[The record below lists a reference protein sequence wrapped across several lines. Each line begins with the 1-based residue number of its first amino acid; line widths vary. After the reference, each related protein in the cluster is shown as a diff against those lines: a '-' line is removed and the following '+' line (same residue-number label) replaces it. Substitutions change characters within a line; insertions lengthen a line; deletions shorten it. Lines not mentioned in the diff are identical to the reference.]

1 MMKKLLAILS
11 LFFCMTVT
19 LMAQQVVTTWLS
31 DAVVP
36 GEQTRLFIILTD
48 GSIARQDPLP
58 RVKGASLRWVS
69 QGNYIRWPGS
79 PNQSAFL
86 MAIEVTPDEVG
97 TVEIPS
103 LTLQANNGR
112 SYTTLPQTL
121 TVYPYSAIKWNT
133 LNLNGTTV
141 PYGMLWHVDNQK
153 PYVHQPDR
161 CELKIK
167 DREYILEY
175 TAPTITTSNLA
186 TWRFEPTLVEL
197 LRGQP
202 RGSVLYKGVNWNVMT
217 FQSTLFPLRAGEVTA
232 AGTVT
237 ARAALPEA
245 DPLIANFIRSE
256 VLVEMSIPEV
266 KITAQELPEGA
277 PASFT
282 NAVGDFRISASTDA
296 RDLSANE
303 PITVKIKVTGTGNIH
318 SIACPALTDASNWK
332 LYPPN
337 KLDPGQNTRSIQGTV
352 EFQQMMRPIAQTD
365 AIPPFELTFFDP
377 STQQYKTV
385 TTSPIPLEWKAS
397 AITGTAAG
405 GAAPAT
411 PPPAGTIPVAE
422 MTDIYGI
429 MPAAVMNA
437 LTAPAH
443 WGWYFLAYIPAV
455 VLLGMALIRYI
466 RRVQKESFTARERMR
481 SFRRLSST
489 PRQASPT
496 EFLRAAGNFI
506 ESYIPPSKQNEEM
519 KTILQLR
526 DDRAFKPSGSSDEL
540 PHAERQHML
549 QAIKKAIAKL
559 PVLIMAAVLAL
570 SVAGAAGNAA
580 ETDNLGVQAYEQG
593 EYAKAIDYFSRES
606 NDTDLSKSERAYA
619 SFGIGNSYY
628 RMNKPGLAALNYRRA
643 LELSPY
649 FTEARYNLQFIE
661 RKEGAILPANTTEN
675 QWLTYISH
683 DALGPISILSGAVML
698 TFLALL
704 TVTRRHG
711 ALLTILATLSGL
723 VTVAAIMNYIM
734 YPETPESIPADRLLV
749 VTQKTPG
756 RHAADMNSPAVITL
770 PESTPLIL
778 RAERGSWYYAST
790 FQNTPVW
797 IPRTDAQ
804 PL

>member
-1 MMKKLLAILS
+1 MMKKLITILS
-11 LFFCMTVT
+11 LFFCVT
-19 LMAQQVVTTWLS
+19 FTAMAEVVTTWLS

-86 MAIEVTPDEVG
+86 MAIEVTPDEAG
-97 TVEIPS
+97 TVQIPS
-103 LTLQANNGR
+103 LTLKTNNGR
-112 SYTTLPQTL
+112 TYTTPPQTL

-133 LNLNGTTV
+133 LNMNGTSV
-141 PYGMLWHVDNQK
+141 PYGMLWHVENQK

-161 CELKIK
+161 CELKIYAP
-167 DREYILEY
+167 EYILEY
-175 TAPTITTSNLA
+175 TVPTITTSNLA
-186 TWRFEPTLVEL
+186 AWRFEPTLVEL

-202 RGSVLYKGVNWNVMT
+202 RGSVLYRGVNWNVMT
-217 FQSTLFPLRAGEVTA
+217 FQSTFFPLRAGEVTA

-237 ARAALPEA
+237 ARAILPEA
-245 DPLIANFIRSE
+245 DPLIASFSRME
-256 VLVEMSIPEV
+256 MLVEMSIPEI

-282 NAVGDFRISASTDA
+282 NAVGTFRISSSTDA

-303 PITVKIKVTGTGNIH
+303 PITVKIRVEGTGNIH
-318 SIACPALTDASNWK
+318 SIACPPLTDASNWK

-337 KLDPGQNTRSIQGTV
+337 KLDPSQNTRTIQGAV
-352 EFQQMMRPIAQTD
+352 EFQQMLRPIAQTD

-385 TTSPIPLEWKAS
+385 TTAPIPLEWKAS

-405 GAAPAT
+405 NGMPAT

-422 MTDIYGI
+422 MTDIYGMAPAVI
-429 MPAAVMNA
+429 MNT
-437 LTAPAH
+437 LTAPSH

-466 RRVQKESFTARERMR
+466 RRIQKESFQARERMR
-481 SFRRLSST
+481 SFRNLT
-489 PRQASPT
+489 ANPRQASST

-506 ESYIPPSKQNEEM
+506 ETYIPPSKQNEEM

-526 DDRAFKPSGSSDEL
+526 DDRAFTPSDSTDEL
-540 PHAERQHML
+540 PQGERQRML
-549 QAIKKAIAKL
+549 QAIKKVIAKL
-559 PVLIMAAVLAL
+559 PLLILGAILAISLSAAPA
-570 SVAGAAGNAA
+570 NAA
-580 ETDNLGVQAYEQG
+580 EADELGVQAYEQG
-593 EYAKAIDYFSRES
+593 EYTKALDYFTKQSE
-606 NDTDLSKSERAYA
+606 NAGLSKTSRAYA
-619 SFGIGNSYY
+619 FFGAGNSYY
-628 RMNKPGLAALNYRRA
+628 RLNKPGLAALSYRRA

-649 FTEARYNLQFIE
+649 FTEAKSNLQFIE
-661 RKEGAILPANTTEN
+661 RKEGAILPAATPEN
-675 QWLTYISH
+675 QWLTYLSH
-683 DALGPISILSGAVML
+683 DTLVPVAILSGAVML
-698 TFLALL
+698 TFLALF

-711 ALLTILATLSGL
+711 ILMSILATLSGL
-723 VTVAAIMNYIM
+723 VTVAAIMNYVM
-734 YPETPESIPADRLLV
+734 YPETPESIPPDRLLV
-749 VTQKTPG
+749 VTQKTPA
-756 RHAADMNSPAVITL
+756 RHAADMGSPAIMTL

-778 RAERGSWYYAST
+778 RAERGSWYYANT

-797 IPRTDAQ
+797 IPKTAAQ
-804 PL
+804 TL

>member
-1 MMKKLLAILS
+1 MENIKKNPLS
-11 LFFCMTVT
+11 LQLNAEDF
-19 LMAQQVVTTWLS
+19 LPASNEEKQSLVVMRESVNFWK
-31 DAVVP
+31 D
-36 GEQTRLFIILTD
+36 GIRRLKKNKIAMVSFVFIIA
-48 GSIARQDPLP
+48 IAIFAYLLP
-58 RVKGASLRWVS
+58 AVW
-69 QGNYIRWPGS
+69 
-79 PNQSAFL
+79 
-86 MAIEVTPDEVG
+86 
-97 TVEIPS
+97 
-103 LTLQANNGR
+103 
-112 SYTTLPQTL
+112 
-121 TVYPYSAIKWNT
+121 PYSYSEQMKGSN
-133 LNLNGTTV
+133 NLKPFEYSASEQARIDAGEKVFPHILGTDRMGRDFAVRIMMGTRV
-141 PYGMLWHVDNQK
+141 SLSVGLIASVLVLIIGATYGAVAAFAGGWVDN
-153 PYVHQPDR
+153 
-161 CELKIK
+161 I
-167 DREYILEY
+167 
-175 TAPTITTSNLA
+175 
-186 TWRFEPTLVEL
+186 
-197 LRGQP
+197 
-202 RGSVLYKGVNWNVMT
+202 
-217 FQSTLFPLRAGEVTA
+217 
-232 AGTVT
+232 
-237 ARAALPEA
+237 
-245 DPLIANFIRSE
+245 
-256 VLVEMSIPEV
+256 
-266 KITAQELPEGA
+266 
-277 PASFT
+277 
-282 NAVGDFRISASTDA
+282 
-296 RDLSANE
+296 
-303 PITVKIKVTGTGNIH
+303 
-318 SIACPALTDASNWK
+318 
-332 LYPPN
+332 
-337 KLDPGQNTRSIQGTV
+337 
-352 EFQQMMRPIAQTD
+352 MMRITD
-365 AIPPFELTFFDP
+365 IL
-377 STQQYKTV
+377 Y
-385 TTSPIPLEWKAS
+385 
-397 AITGTAAG
+397 
-405 GAAPAT
+405 
-411 PPPAGTIPVAE
+411 TIP
-422 MTDIYGI
+422 DILLI
-429 MPAAVMNA
+429 
-437 LTAPAH
+437 
-443 WGWYFLAYIPAV
+443 I
-455 VLLGMALIRYI
+455 LLGMALIRYI

-489 PRQASPT
+489 PRQASST

-559 PVLIMAAVLAL
+559 PVLIMAAVLTL

-649 FTEARYNLQFIE
+649 FTEARYNLQFVE

>member
-1 MMKKLLAILS
+1 MMKKLIAILS
-11 LFFCMTVT
+11 LCFCMTATV
-19 LMAQQVVTTWLS
+19 MAQVITTWLS

-48 GSIARQDPLP
+48 GSMARQTPLP
-58 RVKGASLRWVS
+58 KVKGASMRWVNRDS
-69 QGNYIRWPGS
+69 YIRWPGS

-86 MAIEVTPDEVG
+86 MAIDITPDEAG
-97 TVEIPS
+97 TVQIPS
-103 LTLQANNGR
+103 LTLQTNTGR
-112 SYTTLPQTL
+112 TYTTPPQTL
-121 TVYPYSAIKWNT
+121 TVYPYSAIQWNT
-133 LNLNGTTV
+133 LNMNGTAV
-141 PYGMLWHVDNQK
+141 PYGTLWHVENQK

-161 CELKIK
+161 CELKIYAP
-167 DREYILEY
+167 EYILEY
-175 TAPTITTSNLA
+175 TIPAITTSNLA
-186 TWRFEPTLVEL
+186 AWRFEPTLVEL

-202 RGSVLYKGVNWNVMT
+202 LGSLLYKGVNWNVIT

-237 ARAALPEA
+237 ARAVLPEA
-245 DPLIANFIRSE
+245 DPLIASFSRTE
-256 VLVEMSIPEV
+256 LLVEMAIPEV
-266 KITAQELPEGA
+266 KITAQALPEGA

-282 NAVGDFRISASTDA
+282 NAVGSFRISSSTDA

-303 PITVKIKVTGTGNIH
+303 PITVKIKVEGTGNIH
-318 SIACPALTDASNWK
+318 SISCPTLTDSSNWK

-337 KLDPGQNTRSIQGTV
+337 KLDPGQSTRTIQGTV
-352 EFQQMMRPIAQTD
+352 EFQQMLRPIAQTD

-385 TTSPIPLEWKAS
+385 TTAPIPLEWKAS

-405 GAAPAT
+405 AGIPAT

-422 MTDIYGI
+422 MTDIYGM
-429 MPAAVMNA
+429 MPSIVMDA
-437 LTAPAH
+437 LSSPAH

-466 RRVQKESFTARERMR
+466 RKVQKETFTARERMR
-481 SFRRLSST
+481 SFKKLTST

-506 ESYIPPSKQNEEM
+506 ETYIPPSKQNEEM

-540 PHAERQHML
+540 PHAERQRML
-549 QAIKKAIAKL
+549 HAIKKTVARL
-559 PVLIMAAVLAL
+559 PLLMLACVLAL
-570 SVAGAAGNAA
+570 ALSGTPGNAEEA
-580 ETDNLGVQAYEQG
+580 DSMGMQAYEQG
-593 EYAKAIDYFSRES
+593 EYTKAIDYFNKQSD
-606 NDTDLSKSERAYA
+606 NPAISKAERAYA
-619 SFGIGNSYY
+619 CFGLGNSYY
-628 RMNKPGLAALNYRRA
+628 RLNKPGLAALNYRRA

-649 FTEARYNLQFIE
+649 FAEAKSNLQFIE
-661 RKEGAILPANTTEN
+661 RKEGAVLPPDTTEN
-675 QWLTYISH
+675 QWLTYIHH
-683 DALGPISILSGAVML
+683 DTLIPIAILSGAVML
-698 TFLALL
+698 TFLAFF
-704 TVTRRHG
+704 TVSRKHG
-711 ALLTILATLSGL
+711 VLLTIISTLSGL

-734 YPETPESIPADRLLV
+734 YPETPESIPTDKLLV
-749 VTQKTPG
+749 VTTKTPA
-756 RHAADMNSPAVITL
+756 RHAADMGSPAVMTL

-797 IPRTDAQ
+797 IPKTDAK
-804 PL
+804 LL

>member
-1 MMKKLLAILS
+1 MKKLFAILS
-11 LFFCMTVT
+11 LFFCMAATAI
-19 LMAQQVVTTWLS
+19 AQQAVTTWLS
-31 DAVVP
+31 AAVVP

-79 PNQSAFL
+79 PNHSAFL

-112 SYTTLPQTL
+112 TYTTLPQTL

-133 LNLNGTTV
+133 LNMNGTTA
-141 PYGMLWHVDNQK
+141 PYGMLWHVNNQQ
-153 PYVHQPDR
+153 PYVHQPDP
-161 CELKIK
+161 CELKIYAP
-167 DREYILEY
+167 EYILEY
-175 TAPTITTSNLA
+175 TAPSITTSNLA

-217 FQSTLFPLRAGEVTA
+217 FQSTLFPLRAGEVMA
-232 AGTVT
+232 SGTVT

-282 NAVGDFRISASTDA
+282 NAVGNFRISASTDA

-303 PITVKIKVTGTGNIH
+303 PITVKIRVAGTGNIH

-377 STQQYKTV
+377 STQQYKTA

-397 AITGTAAG
+397 ALTGTVAG
-405 GAAPAT
+405 NAVPAT

-429 MPAAVMNA
+429 MPASIMNA

-455 VLLGMALIRYI
+455 ILLGMALIRYI
-466 RRVQKESFTARERMR
+466 RKIRRESFTARERMR
-481 SFRRLSST
+481 AFRKLSST

-519 KTILQLR
+519 KNILQLR
-526 DDRAFKPSGSSDEL
+526 DDRAFQPAGSPDEL

-549 QAIKKAIAKL
+549 QLIKKTIAKL
-559 PVLIMAAVLAL
+559 PLLIMAAVLAVSL
-570 SVAGAAGNAA
+570 AGTAGNAA
-580 ETDNLGVQAYEQG
+580 ELNNPGVRAYEQG
-593 EYAKAIDYFSRES
+593 EYSQAIDYFSKERG
-606 NDTDLSKSERAYA
+606 NTNLPKSERAYA
-619 SFGIGNSYY
+619 CFGIGNSYY

-649 FTEARYNLQFIE
+649 FTEAKYNLQFIE

-723 VTVAAIMNYIM
+723 VTLAATMNYIM
-734 YPETPESIPADRLLV
+734 YPETPESIPADQLLI

-790 FQNTPVW
+790 FQDTPVW
-797 IPRTDAQ
+797 IPKTDAQ